1 MSRSL
6 EVAVAWA
13 PEKFCGQCLW
23 VRDYLG
29 RRVCYH
35 GGQVGRTV
43 RGDED
48 ASFCQGYEETVR

>member
-6 EVAVAWA
+6 EVAAMWV
-13 PEKFCGQCLW
+13 PERFCAHCLW
-23 VRDYLG
+23 IRDYCG
-29 RRVCYH
+29 RYVCYA

-48 ASFCQGYEETVR
+48 ATFCQEYEEAVR